1 MLRLRARAVG
11 LAGVITI
18 VAASQALPSE
28 DFRLEIGPAI
38 AGGDNFKLKNA
49 VVMVRPLACDDPASV
64 VMSGSAVG
72 IVNGTKQSVPLKL
85 LALPTPGVHA
95 VTKQWPDGT
104 WVLSLTARCPARS
117 ATAGALVP
125 LGGKDGLIRDK
136 LRFFTRA
143 ATDADIDA
151 SLTALVNR

>member
-1 MLRLRARAVG
+1 MALPA
-11 LAGVITI
+11 LAG
-18 VAASQALPSE
+18 E
-28 DFRLEIGPAI
+28 DFRLEIGSAV

-72 IVNGTKQSVPLKL
+72 IVNNARQSVPLTL
-85 LALPTPGVHA
+85 LPLRTPGVHA

-104 WVLSLTARCPARS
+104 WVLSLTARCAARA

-125 LGGKDGLIRDK
+125 LGGKDGFVRDSS
-136 LRFFTRA
+136 RFFTRS
-143 ATDADIDA
+143 ATDAEIDA
-151 SLTALVNR
+151 SLAALVKTGPSLSSSPHR